1 MVPHWDYL
9 PSPELILSG
18 DTEIPVPDAHAPTS
32 DRLQRRS
39 RSAPAQQNHLAKQQS
54 VNGGSIP
61 IPLRPQRDVDDVTGD
76 QQENP
81 WVTPVYRGE
90 RRPDYIVKADED
102 SFIVLGEL
110 ERRLRVAPR
119 RLTYWGCE

>member
-1 MVPHWDYL
+1 MNSGKTHAFFSWAADHAMVPHWDYL

-90 RRPDYIVKADED
+90 RDRKSV
-102 SFIVLGEL
+102 V
-110 ERRLRVAPR
+110 
-119 RLTYWGCE
+119 